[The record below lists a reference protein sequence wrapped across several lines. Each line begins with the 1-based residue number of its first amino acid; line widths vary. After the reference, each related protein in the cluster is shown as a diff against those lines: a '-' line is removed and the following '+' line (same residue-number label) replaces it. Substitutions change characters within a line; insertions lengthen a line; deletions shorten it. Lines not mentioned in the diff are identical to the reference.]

1 MDFPMPDIIHID
13 MDCFFAAV
21 EVKDNPDL
29 SGKPVIVGALPGTRG
44 VVAACSYEARAFGI
58 HSAMPISQAYKK
70 CPQGIYLEPRIHR
83 YAEESDKIFDIF
95 HDYTPI
101 VEPMSLDEAF
111 LDVSGSHLLF
121 GTSVD
126 IGRAIKHR
134 IHEERGL
141 IASIGIAPTK
151 FAAKIASDLKK
162 PDGFVVV
169 NEDEMLD
176 FLAPLDARKIWGVGK
191 ATWRILDKLGLKTI
205 GDIRTYPV
213 EELERVFGKYGRH
226 LHDLSYGRDDSSV
239 LPESEQK
246 QVSNEHTFPV
256 DTDDMEKVEK
266 TLLHLSDKVAS
277 RLLED
282 NLRGYTITLKLRD
295 ETFTTVTRSRT
306 FTTPLFS
313 TEDIYREARD
323 LFRGEDL
330 TGRKVRLIGVG
341 VSNFESIP
349 QMSLF
354 EGTVVKK
361 EKIEKAIDTI
371 RERFGKGAI
380 TRATLIGKKKKR

>member
-1 MDFPMPDIIHID
+1 

-29 SGKPVIVGALPGTRG
+29 AGKPVIVGALPGTRG

-70 CPQGIYLEPRIHR
+70 CPQGIYLKPRGHR
-83 YAEESDKIFDIF
+83 YSEESEKIFHIF
-95 HDYTPI
+95 HVYTPL

-126 IGRAIKHR
+126 IGHAIKQQ
-134 IHEERGL
+134 IHDDLGL

-151 FAAKIASDLKK
+151 FVAKIASDLEK

-169 NEDEMLD
+169 NEEEVMD
-176 FLAPLDARKIWGVGK
+176 FLAPLDARKILGVGK

-205 GDIRTYPV
+205 GDIRMYPV
-213 EELERVFGKYGRH
+213 EELERIFGKYGRH
-226 LHDLSYGRDDSSV
+226 LHNLSYGRDDSSV

-256 DTDDMEKVEK
+256 DTNDSLEIERM
-266 TLLHLSDKVAS
+266 LLHLSDKVAS
-277 RLLED
+277 RLLES
-282 NLRGYTITLKLRD
+282 NLRGYTVTLKLRD
-295 ETFTTVTRSRT
+295 ENFTTVTRSRS
-306 FTTPLFS
+306 FTNPLFS
-313 TEDIYREARD
+313 TEDIYREVRD
-323 LFRGEDL
+323 LFHGENIS
-330 TGRKVRLIGVG
+330 GRKVRLIGVG
-341 VSNFESIP
+341 VSNFVSIP

-354 EGTVVKK
+354 DGTVVKK
-361 EKIEKAIDTI
+361 EKIEKAIDNI

-380 TRATLIGKKKKR
+380 TRATLIGKQRKKRSKSGENE